1 MLDPM
6 FALGSVLT
14 KDIITAA
21 QMGLSGVGVGTG
33 CCPHSLAARRPR
45 SRRGSGLREQQAGPR
60 DHLTG
65 WPHPS
70 DFITVMW
77 GQHGG

>member
-21 QMGLSGVGVGTG
+21 QMGLLGGGG
-33 CCPHSLAARRPR
+33 WAPGAAPTPR
-45 SRRGSGLREQQAGPR
+45 LLGDLGPGEEAGSGSSRPDPETTSQAGLIPVT
-60 DHLTG
+60 LL
-65 WPHPS
+65 
-70 DFITVMW
+70 
-77 GQHGG
+77 Q